1 MTTKIAITTPT
12 GKNGRTLTKRLL
24 DVAKEKQLE
33 IVLLARDPEKVRE
46 FTEHGA
52 RVEKGNLDDAV
63 FVARATAG
71 VDALFWLT
79 PQNFEPGEE
88 VRAGYNRYGRVAAE
102 AVKRNGISHVVHLSG
117 FDTEKEGEGGQIVDG
132 LADVERLLNDAS
144 TNITHVRA
152 AFYLENYLGQLE
164 SIKNQGSVYMPV
176 KGDTNVA
183 MVATQDISEVAAR
196 ELLALDWSGRR
207 VVSAMGP
214 KDLTFDEA
222 AAELSKGIGR
232 QVTHVT
238 VTPDQARESMIGSGM
253 SPGLTDGFLA
263 IFAAGD
269 AGLLRWVRD
278 ESSTTPT
285 TMEEFARTVVG
296 PMLR

>member
-12 GKNGRTLTKRLL
+12 GKNGRALTKRLL
-24 DVAKEKQLE
+24 DVANENQLE
-33 IVLLARDPEKVRE
+33 IVLLARDSEKVRE
-46 FTEHGA
+46 FSDRGA
-52 RVEKGNLDDAV
+52 RVEKGSLDDAV
-63 FVARATAG
+63 FVARVTAG

-88 VRAGYNRYGRVAAE
+88 VRAGYNRYGRIAAE
-102 AVKRNGISHVVHLSG
+102 AVKQNGISHVVHLSG
-117 FDTEKEGEGGQIVDG
+117 FDTEKDGEGGQIVDG
-132 LADVERLLNDAS
+132 LADVEGLLNDAA

-152 AFYLENYLGQLE
+152 AFYSENYLGQLDP
-164 SIKNQGSVYMPV
+164 IKSQGSVYMPV
-176 KGDTNVA
+176 KGATSVA
-183 MVATQDISEVAAR
+183 MVATQDIAEVAAR

-222 AAELSKGIGR
+222 AAALSEGIGR

-238 VTPDQARESMIGSGM
+238 VTPEQARESMLGSGM
-253 SPGLTDGFLA
+253 SPGMPDGFLA

-278 ESSTTPT
+278 EASTTPT
-285 TMEEFARTVVG
+285 TMEAFARTVVR
-296 PMLR
+296 PMLG

>member
-12 GKNGRTLTKRLL
+12 GKNGRALTKRLL
-24 DVAKEKQLE
+24 DVAKENQLE
-33 IVLLARDPEKVRE
+33 IVLLARDPEKVSE
-46 FTEHGA
+46 FSERGA

-117 FDTEKEGEGGQIVDG
+117 FDTEKDGEGGQIVDG
-132 LADVERLLNDAS
+132 LADVERLLEDAA

-152 AFYLENYLGQLE
+152 AFFFENYLGQLE
-164 SIKNQGSVYMPV
+164 PIKNQGSVYMPV
-176 KGDTNVA
+176 KAETRLA
-183 MVATQDISEVAAR
+183 MVATQDIAEVAAR

-222 AAELSKGIGR
+222 AAELSEGIGR
-232 QVTHVT
+232 QIAHVT
-238 VTPDQARESMIGSGM
+238 VTPEQARESMLGSGM

-263 IFAAGD
+263 IFAAAD

-278 ESSTTPT
+278 ESTTTPT
-285 TMEEFARTVVG
+285 TMEEFARTIVG
-296 PMLR
+296 PMLG

>member
-12 GKNGRTLTKRLL
+12 GKNGSALTKRLL
-24 DVAKEKQLE
+24 DVAKENQLE

-46 FTEHGA
+46 FTERGA
-52 RVEKGNLDDAV
+52 RVERGSQDDGA
-63 FVARATAG
+63 FVARATEG

-102 AVKRNGISHVVHLSG
+102 AVKRNGIPHVVHLSG
-117 FDTEKEGEGGQIVDG
+117 FVTEKDNEAGQVVDG
-132 LADVERLLNDAS
+132 LADVERLLDDAA

-152 AFYLENYLGQLE
+152 AFFLENYLGQLE
-164 SIKNQGSVYMPV
+164 PIKDQGSVYMPV
-176 KGDTNVA
+176 KAETRLA
-183 MVATQDISEVAAR
+183 MVATRDIVGVAAR
-196 ELLALDWSGRR
+196 QLLALDWSGRR

-214 KDLTFDEA
+214 KDLTFGEA
-222 AAELSKGIGR
+222 AAELSEGIGR
-232 QVTHVT
+232 DVSHVT
-238 VTPDQARESMIGSGM
+238 VTPEQARESMLGSGM
-253 SPGLTDGFLA
+253 SPGMTDAFLA
-263 IFAAGD
+263 IFAAAD

-285 TMEEFARTVVG
+285 TMEEFARTLIQ
-296 PMLR
+296 PMLD

>member
-1 MTTKIAITTPT
+1 MTKKIAITTPT
-12 GKNGRTLTKRLL
+12 GKNGSALTKRLL
-24 DVAKEKQLE
+24 DAAEEHQLE
-33 IVLLARDPEKVRE
+33 IVLLARDPEKVLE
-46 FTEHGA
+46 FTKRGA
-52 RVEKGNLDDAV
+52 RVEKGSLNDAA
-63 FVARATAG
+63 FVARATEG
-71 VDALFWLT
+71 MDALFWLT
-79 PQNFEPGEE
+79 PQNFEQGEE
-88 VRAGYNRYGRVAAE
+88 VRAGYNRYGRIGAE
-102 AVKRNGISHVVHLSG
+102 AVKRNGIPHVVHLSG
-117 FDTEKEGEGGQIVDG
+117 FDTEKDGEGGQIVDG
-132 LADVERLLNDAS
+132 LADVERLLNDAA
-144 TNITHVRA
+144 TNITHLRA

-222 AAELSKGIGR
+222 AAELSEGIGR
-232 QVTHVT
+232 PVAHVT
-238 VTPDQARESMIGSGM
+238 VTPDQARESMLSSGM
-253 SPGLTDGFLA
+253 SPGMTDGFLA

-278 ESSTTPT
+278 ESSMTPT

-296 PMLR
+296 PMLG

>member
-12 GKNGRTLTKRLL
+12 GKNGRALTKRLL

-46 FTEHGA
+46 FTERGA

-117 FDTEKEGEGGQIVDG
+117 FDTEKDGEGGQIVDG
-132 LADVERLLNDAS
+132 LADVERLLNDAA

-152 AFYLENYLGQLE
+152 AFYFENYLGQLE
-164 SIKNQGSVYMPV
+164 PIKNPGNGYMPV
-176 KGDTNVA
+176 KGDTSIA
-183 MVATQDISEVAAR
+183 MVATQDIAEVAAR

-222 AAELSKGIGR
+222 AAELSEGIGR
-232 QVTHVT
+232 QVAHVT
-238 VTPDQARESMIGSGM
+238 VTPEQARESMLGSGM
-253 SPGLTDGFLA
+253 SPGMTDAFLA
-263 IFAAGD
+263 IFAAAD

-278 ESSTTPT
+278 ESTTTPT
-285 TMEEFARTVVG
+285 TMEEFARTIVG
-296 PMLR
+296 PMLG

>member
-12 GKNGRTLTKRLL
+12 GKNGRALTKRLL
-24 DVAKEKQLE
+24 DVAKENQLE
-33 IVLLARDPEKVRE
+33 IVLLARDPEKVSE
-46 FTEHGA
+46 FSERGA
-52 RVEKGNLDDAV
+52 RVEKGNLNDAV

-88 VRAGYNRYGRVAAE
+88 VRAGYNRYGRIGAE
-102 AVKRNGISHVVHLSG
+102 AVKRNGIPHVVHLSG
-117 FDTEKEGEGGQIVDG
+117 FDTEKDGEGGQIVDG
-132 LADVERLLNDAS
+132 LADVERLLNDVA

-152 AFYLENYLGQLE
+152 AFFLENYLGQLDP
-164 SIKNQGSVYMPV
+164 IKSQGSVYMPV
-176 KGDTNVA
+176 KGDTSVA
-183 MVATQDISEVAAR
+183 MVATQDIAEVAAR

-222 AAELSKGIGR
+222 AAALSEGIGR
-232 QVTHVT
+232 QVAHVT
-238 VTPDQARESMIGSGM
+238 VTPEQARESMLGSGM
-253 SPGLTDGFLA
+253 SPGMTDGFLA

-269 AGLLRWVRD
+269 AGLLRWVRN
-278 ESSTTPT
+278 EASTTPT
-285 TMEEFARTVVG
+285 TMEAFARTVLR
-296 PMLR
+296 PMLG

>member
-1 MTTKIAITTPT
+1 MTTKITITTPT
-12 GKNGRTLTKRLL
+12 GKSGRYLTERLL
-24 DVAKEKQLE
+24 DAVTEKQLE
-33 IVLLARDPEKVRE
+33 IVLLARDPERVRS
-46 FTEHGA
+46 FTERGA
-52 RVEKGNLDDAV
+52 RVEKGSLDDAG
-63 FVARATAG
+63 FVARATEG
-71 VDALFWLT
+71 VDALYWLT
-79 PQNFEPGEE
+79 PQNFKPGEE
-88 VRAGYNRYGRVAAE
+88 VRAGYNRYGRIAAE
-102 AVKRNGISHVVHLSG
+102 AVKGNGIRHVVHLSG
-117 FDTEKEGEGGQIVDG
+117 FVTEKDGEGGQIIDG
-132 LADVERLLNDAS
+132 LADVERLLNEAA

-222 AAELSKGIGR
+222 AAELSEGIGR
-232 QVTHVT
+232 PVAHVT
-238 VTPDQARESMIGSGM
+238 VTPDQARESMLSSGM
-253 SPGLTDGFLA
+253 SPGMTDGFLA

-296 PMLR
+296 PMLG